1 MAKAT
6 IPAIRWLKATTLT
19 IDIRSLVIGDTV
31 LVTGAGGL
39 ITKVA
44 ISVARDTVL
53 AIGVGDP
60 VIDDIALAVID
71 GATVWAANSSGSIT
85 GPLTQRLRQLS
96 N

>member
-6 IPAIRWLKATTLT
+6 TPAIRWLKATALT
-19 IDIRSLVIGDTV
+19 IDIRSLVIGDTI

-39 ITKVA
+39 ITKAA

-60 VIDDIALAVID
+60 VIDDIAPAVID

-85 GPLTQRLRQLS
+85 GPLTQ
-96 N
+96 

>member
-19 IDIRSLVIGDTV
+19 IDICSLVIGDTV

-53 AIGVGDP
+53 ATGVGDP
-60 VIDDIALAVID
+60 VIDDIAPAVID
-71 GATVWAANSSGSIT
+71 GAIVWAANSSGSIT
-85 GPLTQRLRQLS
+85 GPLTQ
-96 N
+96 